1 MIEVSGMTQEEFYIR
16 YKVFISNIKPEK
28 IETGTLLDNILKNGI
43 PKGKITM
50 IVGNSD
56 AGKYWNL
63 YIKHLLNSKVI
74 TFIIK

>member
-1 MIEVSGMTQEEFYIR
+1 MIEVAGMTQEEFYDG
-16 YKVFISNIKPEK
+16 YKDFLSNIKPEK
-28 IETGTLLDNILKNGI
+28 LETGTLLDNILKNGI
-43 PKGKITM
+43 PKDKITM
-50 IVGNSD
+50 VVGKSD